1 VKTVFHK
8 RALALV
14 FGCALVGC
22 NASDKTGSEVTP
34 DKLQINGD
42 KIVRPLSVQ
51 KGNAQRGR
59 VLFTQREAGHCVLCH
74 QVDGLDIAFQ
84 GGVGP
89 DLSQIGA
96 RFSAQQLRLRIVD
109 YSQIKPDAL
118 MPSYYKSAGLHQVE
132 GRYAGKTVLSAQE
145 IEDIIAYLLTLGSDN
160 LSSDNLS
167 SDNLGFGAK

>member
-8 RALALV
+8 RALALALG
-14 FGCALVGC
+14 FTFAGCYP
-22 NASDKTGSEVTP
+22 SDKTGSDTPP
-34 DKLQINGD
+34 DKVQINGA

-51 KGNAQRGR
+51 AGNAQRGQA
-59 VLFTQREAGHCVLCH
+59 LFAQREAGHCVLCH
-74 QVDGLDIAFQ
+74 QIDGLEIAFQ

-96 RFSAQQLRLRIVD
+96 RFSAEQLRLRIVD

-145 IEDIIAYLLTLGSDN
+145 IEDIIAYLITLGSDN
-160 LSSDNLS
+160 LGS
-167 SDNLGFGAK
+167 GAK